1 MKMSWSI
8 RLRWPWVIRRR
19 LPAKMVE
26 VIARQVVDEMLDDA
40 AKAMA
45 AEGWR
50 LIAGPGS
57 APCCGLMI
65 QAWKPGWRKP
75 MTLVYEGYTSFYLG
89 LYWRPS
95 GIGKMQIDAGAD
107 KVTA

>member
-26 VIARQVVDEMLDDA
+26 VIARRVVDEMLDDA
-40 AKAMA
+40 AKAL
-45 AEGWR
+45 AEAGWR
-50 LIAGPGS
+50 PLES
-57 APCCGLMI
+57 LQQEHEGLLV
-65 QAWKPGWRKP
+65 QVWKPGIKP
-75 MTLVYEGYTSFYLG
+75 YITTVKTHMYGPNY
-89 LYWRPS
+89 YWRPS
-95 GIGKMQIDAGAD
+95 GIGRMQIDAGTN

>member
-1 MKMSWSI
+1 MKTSWSI

-19 LPAKMVE
+19 LPDKVVE
-26 VIARQVVDEMLDDA
+26 VIAQRIVDEMLDDA

-50 LIAGPGS
+50 LIAGLGG
-57 APCCGLMI
+57 APYRGLMI

-75 MTLVYEGYTSFYLG
+75 MTLVYEGYTSFYSDI
-89 LYWRPS
+89 YWRPS
-95 GIGKMQIDAGAD
+95 GIGRMQIDAGAD
-107 KVTA
+107 EVTA